1 MGKTQLLV
9 VQAGKTHVGVHQS
22 RKVKAV
28 FREKKQSC
36 PKGSGN
42 PWVLGVLVL
51 VLGSTDRILG
61 CQPCGL
67 TGLIFKNTAPKWSC
81 GGEQGHKATLKPF
94 FFLCL
99 PLATS
104 SSTSK
109 RQSGFMSR
117 YR

>member
-28 FREKKQSC
+28 FREKKQNC

-51 VLGSTDRILG
+51 VLGRTDRIPG
-61 CQPCGL
+61 CQPHAL
-67 TGLIFKNTAPKWSC
+67 TRLIFKHPAPK
-81 GGEQGHKATLKPF
+81 
-94 FFLCL
+94 
-99 PLATS
+99 
-104 SSTSK
+104 
-109 RQSGFMSR
+109 
-117 YR
+117 